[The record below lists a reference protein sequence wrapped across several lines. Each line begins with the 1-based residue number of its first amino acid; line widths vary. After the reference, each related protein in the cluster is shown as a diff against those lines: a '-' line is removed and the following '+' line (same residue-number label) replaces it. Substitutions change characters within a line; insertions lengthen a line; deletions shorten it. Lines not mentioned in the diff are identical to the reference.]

1 MIYTLGRFS
10 AFFIRE
16 GVFMKA
22 MRWKVLIGMV
32 VFALLLSGCIN
43 IQQEYWL
50 NGDGSAKISMDVGMS
65 DALLSMGGAS
75 GGSSQSS
82 PFDDLKKEF
91 STSNTHIKNV
101 QVNEYKK
108 DAMQHFAVTFEV
120 ANFEDFLKTQSA
132 QNGEFDISLSHQ
144 TDGSIVFKQLTN
156 LNKEGQTTGLDAASV
171 SSMFKDMYWTVIVH
185 APQVISTNGSK
196 MDDGTVQWKIPM
208 ADVFAGK
215 APSQLTA
222 TYKTTG
228 GGGGGSVWI
237 WLIVGLVV
245 VLLAGAAGYYF
256 LVLRKR
262 PPQAPAGMTPG
273 AYPGYPPPGS
283 PYGASATPVG
293 MPPAPVEAQTNYAR
307 QAVPPVYPPQAP
319 PPQEMQMPPQVWTVE
334 PPAEPQAP
342 PYTPPPAPVASS
354 LPPTKPLNPAA
365 VPPAAPTPPPAP
377 ASQYPQYQFPQF
389 PPAPTQGGYGD
400 FPTPP
405 AGSEKGKNGNEE

>member
-10 AFFIRE
+10 VFFIRE
-16 GVFMKA
+16 VVFMKA

-196 MDDGTVQWKIPM
+196 MDNGTVQWKIPM

-215 APSQLTA
+215 APSQLTL

-228 GGGGGSVWI
+228 GGGGGSAWL

-245 VLLAGAAGYYF
+245 VLAGGAVYYF
-256 LVLRKR
+256 LVMRKR
-262 PPQAPAGMTPG
+262 PPLAPAGI
-273 AYPGYPPPGS
+273 YPSYPPSDS
-283 PYGASATPVG
+283 PFGASVTPVS
-293 MPPAPVEAQTNYAR
+293 MPQAPVEAQASYAG
-307 QAVPPVYPPQAP
+307 QAAPPTYPPQAP
-319 PPQEMQMPPQVWTVE
+319 PQQQMQMPPQAWPVE
-334 PPAEPQAP
+334 PPMAAPQVP
-342 PYTPPPAPVASS
+342 PYSPPPAQVGSP

-365 VPPAAPTPPPAP
+365 VPPQAPAPAPTPAP
-377 ASQYPQYQFPQF
+377 QYPQYNVPQF
-389 PPAPTQGGYGD
+389 PPAPTQGYGEYI
-400 FPTPP
+400 
-405 AGSEKGKNGNEE
+405 EKEKDN